1 MRQKMS
7 FGELPQEKGY
17 LNEGEVS
24 QIPLANRNACSN
36 GQEGSSSKGIR
47 AHQRL
52 EVKTCPVCGAR
63 CFSDMDTCYNCLHSF
78 VHDETKPEE
87 VPLSRNGRFMTS
99 AYDSEPSPAL
109 DSRLSGGEEGAS
121 GLRSCENGSKSL
133 ANEISGIESF
143 ECEEALRD
151 NAKAPLVSLE
161 KGVEVIVN
169 ISFAKSPYSKNE
181 ETVPTVMIETR

>member
-17 LNEGEVS
+17 MNEGEAL
-24 QIPLANRNACSN
+24 QIPLANGNAYSN
-36 GQEGSSSKGIR
+36 EREGGSKEIR
-47 AHQRL
+47 TSQRL

-78 VHDETKPEE
+78 VHDEMKSREA
-87 VPLSRNGRFMTS
+87 SSDRNGQFAAT
-99 AYDSEPSPAL
+99 AYDAECNSALDPEPS
-109 DSRLSGGEEGAS
+109 RGREGLSDLHNHEN
-121 GLRSCENGSKSL
+121 RSKPLVNG
-133 ANEISGIESF
+133 IGGIEPV
-143 ECEEALRD
+143 EREEAFED

-169 ISFAKSPYSKNE
+169 ISFAKSPYSENGD
-181 ETVPTVMIETR
+181 TVPTVMIETR

>member
-7 FGELPQEKGY
+7 FGELPKEKGY
-17 LNEGEVS
+17 LNEGEVL
-24 QIPLANRNACSN
+24 QIPLANRSACSN
-36 GQEGSSSKGIR
+36 EQEGSSSKGIR

-52 EVKTCPVCGAR
+52 EVRTCPVCGAR

-99 AYDSEPSPAL
+99 AYDSEHSPAL
-109 DSRLSGGEEGAS
+109 DSRLSGGEEGVS

-143 ECEEALRD
+143 EFEEALGD

-169 ISFAKSPYSKNE
+169 ISFAKSLYSKNG

>member
-36 GQEGSSSKGIR
+36 GLESGSKGVR
-47 AHQRL
+47 ASQRL

-121 GLRSCENGSKSL
+121 GLQSCENGSKSL

-151 NAKAPLVSLE
+151 NTKAPLVSLE

-169 ISFAKSPYSKNE
+169 ISFAKSPYSKNG

>member
-17 LNEGEVS
+17 LNEGEAL
-24 QIPLANRNACSN
+24 QIPLANGNACGN
-36 GQEGSSSKGIR
+36 EQKGSSKGIR
-47 AHQRL
+47 ASQRL

-78 VHDETKPEE
+78 VHDEMKSEE
-87 VPLSRNGRFMTS
+87 TFG
-99 AYDSEPSPAL
+99 
-109 DSRLSGGEEGAS
+109 
-121 GLRSCENGSKSL
+121 
-133 ANEISGIESF
+133 
-143 ECEEALRD
+143 D

-169 ISFAKSPYSKNE
+169 ISFAKSPCSKNG

>member
-17 LNEGEVS
+17 LNEGEVL
-24 QIPLANRNACSN
+24 QIPLANGNACSN
-36 GQEGSSSKGIR
+36 EQKGSSKGIR
-47 AHQRL
+47 ASQRL

-78 VHDETKPEE
+78 VHDGVKSEE
-87 VPLSRNGRFMTS
+87 ASPSRNGQFTTMAHGAERS
-99 AYDSEPSPAL
+99 SAL
-109 DSRLSGGEEGAS
+109 DSRPSGGRES
-121 GLRSCENGSKSL
+121 ISDLRNRENGSKPL
-133 ANEISGIESF
+133 ANGMDGIGPV
-143 ECEEALRD
+143 ECEEAFGD
-151 NAKAPLVSLE
+151 YAKAPLVSLE

-169 ISFAKSPYSKNE
+169 ISFAKSPCSKNG

>member
-1 MRQKMS
+1 
-7 FGELPQEKGY
+7 
-17 LNEGEVS
+17 
-24 QIPLANRNACSN
+24 
-36 GQEGSSSKGIR
+36 
-47 AHQRL
+47 
-52 EVKTCPVCGAR
+52 
-63 CFSDMDTCYNCLHSF
+63 
-78 VHDETKPEE
+78 
-87 VPLSRNGRFMTS
+87 MTS
-99 AYDSEPSPAL
+99 AYESDPSPAL

-169 ISFAKSPYSKNE
+169 ISFAKSPYSKNG

>member
-1 MRQKMS
+1 MRQKKS

-17 LNEGEVS
+17 LNEGEVL
-24 QIPLANRNACSN
+24 QFPLANGNACSN
-36 GQEGSSSKGIR
+36 EQKGSSKGIR
-47 AHQRL
+47 ASQRL

-78 VHDETKPEE
+78 AHDEAKSEE
-87 VPLSRNGRFMTS
+87 ASSSRNGQFATIEDGAERS
-99 AYDSEPSPAL
+99 SAL
-109 DSRLSGGEEGAS
+109 DSRPSVGIS
-121 GLRSCENGSKSL
+121 DLRNRENGSKPL
-133 ANEISGIESF
+133 ANGMDGIGPV
-143 ECEEALRD
+143 ECEETFGD

-169 ISFAKSPYSKNE
+169 ISFAKSPCSKNG

>member
-7 FGELPQEKGY
+7 FGELPKEKGY

-24 QIPLANRNACSN
+24 QIPLANRNAYSN
-36 GQEGSSSKGIR
+36 EQESGSKGVR
-47 AHQRL
+47 ASQRL

-78 VHDETKPEE
+78 VHDEAKPEGA
-87 VPLSRNGRFMTS
+87 PLRRNGRFATS
-99 AYDSEPSPAL
+99 TYDTERRPVL
-109 DSRLSGGEEGAS
+109 DSKPPRGEEGAS
-121 GLRSCENGSKSL
+121 ELRSCENGSKSL

-143 ECEEALRD
+143 ECEEALGD

-169 ISFAKSPYSKNE
+169 ISFAKSPYSKNG

>member
-36 GQEGSSSKGIR
+36 GLESGSKGVR
-47 AHQRL
+47 ASQRL

-87 VPLSRNGRFMTS
+87 VPLSRNGRFTTL
-99 AYDSEPSPAL
+99 AYDTERRPAL
-109 DSRLSGGEEGAS
+109 DSKLPRGEEGAS
-121 GLRSCENGSKSL
+121 ELRNCENGSKSL
-133 ANEISGIESF
+133 SSEISGIESF

-169 ISFAKSPYSKNE
+169 ISFAKSPYSKNG